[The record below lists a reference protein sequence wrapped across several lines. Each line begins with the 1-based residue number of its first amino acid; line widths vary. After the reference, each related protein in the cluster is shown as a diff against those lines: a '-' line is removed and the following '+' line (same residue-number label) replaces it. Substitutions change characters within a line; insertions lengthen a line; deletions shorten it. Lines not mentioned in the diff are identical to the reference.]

1 MKIKARTDSLPQIR
15 PMAPSFD
22 DRPLIVIWEITR
34 SCALACRHCRAE
46 AIPRRDPR
54 ELQGDEVEAFLDQV
68 AEIQPLFFV
77 LTGGDPANRS
87 DLAAIVASAT
97 RRGLR
102 VAISPSATPR
112 LVHSDFHKLRAAG
125 VERLSLSLDGASQ
138 ATHDAFRGVPGT
150 WAWTYQA
157 IDKARAAGIE
167 VQINTTFSRTNI
179 GEFAEF
185 LQILEAIQPSLWS
198 VFLLVPTGRATANEM
213 LSPGAT
219 EKLFEGLV
227 TYSEHC
233 GFPIKTT
240 EGPHYR
246 RVLRS
251 RNQTQNPWSAAAT
264 NDGKGFVFISHT
276 GEIQPSGFLPLTCGN
291 VRTDNLLSVYRES
304 PVFQSLRDPEK
315 LRGKC
320 GYCEY
325 RQICGGSR
333 ARAYAFTGDWLAE
346 DPSCSYQPKFS

>member
-1 MKIKARTDSLPQIR
+1 
-15 PMAPSFD
+15 MAPSFD

-54 ELQGDEVEAFLDQV
+54 ELQGEEVEAFLDQV

-87 DLAAIVASAT
+87 DLAAIAASAT

-112 LVHSDFHKLRAAG
+112 LVHSNFYKLRASG
-125 VERLSLSLDGASQ
+125 VERLSLSLDGASR

-150 WAWTYQA
+150 WDWTHQA
-157 IDKARAAGIE
+157 ITKSREAGIE

-179 GEFAEF
+179 GEYDKF
-185 LQILEAIQPSLWS
+185 LKVLEAIQPSLWS
-198 VFLLVPTGRATANEM
+198 LFLLVPTGRATANEM
-213 LSPGAT
+213 LSPEAT
-219 EKLFEGLV
+219 EELFENLV

-246 RVLRS
+246 RIMRNRNRS
-251 RNQTQNPWSAAAT
+251 QTPWAAAAT

-291 VRTDNLLSVYRES
+291 VRTDNLLAIYRQS
-304 PVFQSLRDPEK
+304 PVFQSCRDPDQ

-320 GYCEY
+320 GCCEY

-333 ARAYAFTGDWLAE
+333 ARAYATTGDWLAE

>member
-1 MKIKARTDSLPQIR
+1 MGVKMPLAHLDQIT

-34 SCALACRHCRAE
+34 SCALVCRHCRAE

-54 ELQGDEVEAFLDQV
+54 ELRGKEVEAFLDQV
-68 AEIQPLFFV
+68 AEIHPLFFV
-77 LTGGDPANRS
+77 LTGGDPANRP
-87 DLAAIVASAT
+87 DLTAIAASAT

-112 LVHSDFHKLRAAG
+112 LVHSDFQKLRAAG
-125 VERLSLSLDGASQ
+125 VERLSLSLDGASRT
-138 ATHDAFRGVPGT
+138 THDAFRGVPGT
-150 WAWTYQA
+150 WDWTHQA
-157 IDKARAAGIE
+157 ITKAREVGIE

-179 GEFAEF
+179 GEYKEF
-185 LQILEAIQPSLWS
+185 LTILEAIQPSLWS
-198 VFLLVPTGRATANEM
+198 IFLLVPTGRATANEM

-219 EKLFEGLV
+219 EVLFGNLV
-227 TYSEHC
+227 TYSENC

-246 RVLRS
+246 RIMRS
-251 RNQTQNPWSAAAT
+251 RSPRQSPWSAAAT
-264 NDGKGFVFISHT
+264 NDGKGFVFISHI
-276 GEIQPSGFLPLTCGN
+276 GDIQPSGFLPLTCGN
-291 VRTDNLLSVYRES
+291 VRTDNLLDVYRHS
-304 PVFQSLRDPEK
+304 PVFQSLRVPDQ
-315 LRGKC
+315 LHGKC

-333 ARAYAFTGDWLAE
+333 ARAYATTGDWLAE